1 MNIFTA
7 IDTGNLSFA
16 TYAII
21 TLAAFLSGTVTAL
34 AANYRNRASKSFVAA
49 LVLLPVIVE
58 TIVLMV
64 NGNIG
69 TGIAISGA
77 FSLVRFRSAPGK
89 ARDMVLIFLAMT
101 CGVACAAGYIGV
113 ALVFAL
119 IVSLVLIVIMSIPL
133 KEERTQQLRI
143 TIPESLN
150 FTDVFDEVFEKYLSY
165 HEMVSV
171 KTTNMG
177 SLFRLVY
184 RVEMKRGANMKQ
196 FMDELRIR
204 NGNLEISLME
214 NTEGNDEL

>member
-7 IDTGNLSFA
+7 IDTSNLTLA
-16 TYAII
+16 TYTII
-21 TLAAFLSGTVTAL
+21 TLAAFLSGTVTAI
-34 AANYRNRASKSFVAA
+34 AANYKNRASKSFVAA
-49 LVLLPVIVE
+49 LILLPVIVE

-89 ARDMVLIFLAMT
+89 AKDMVLIFLAMT

-113 ALVFAL
+113 AFLFAL
-119 IVSLVLIVIMSIPL
+119 VVSLALVVIMSIPL

-184 RVEMKRGANMKQ
+184 RVEMKRGTNMKQ

>member
-7 IDTGNLSFA
+7 IDTGNLTLA
-16 TYAII
+16 TYTII
-21 TLAAFLSGTVTAL
+21 TLAAFLSGTVTAI
-34 AANYRNRASKSFVAA
+34 AANYKNRASKSFVAA
-49 LVLLPVIVE
+49 LILLPVIVE

-89 ARDMVLIFLAMT
+89 AKDMVLIFLAMT
-101 CGVACAAGYIGV
+101 CGVACAAGYISV
-113 ALVFAL
+113 AFLFAL
-119 IVSLVLIVIMSIPL
+119 IVSFALVIIMSIPL

-184 RVEMKRGANMKQ
+184 RVEMKRGTDMKQ